1 MPPSFYGLTAGGAP
15 CPWRVRRRPRAFLCA
30 LSADPA
36 VFDVPS
42 NKALRP
48 WDPTRKKSAGRDFS
62 RFGPL
67 PERPRSMAT
76 ATAQY
81 EQWLTSAS
89 RIVIRKPGRLVVRWR
104 LPAASLA
111 EAPRKPA
118 LVAAKKKLL
127 SNTAVRRH
135 KRLNGASGGVW
146 CQWRH
151 GPVCREHP
159 GKRPSHWHRH
169 CGCPYRAPSGLLVS
183 RRRSRLGQG
192 HVHYTLPA
200 RTHLHLT

>member
-1 MPPSFYGLTAGGAP
+1 MLC
-15 CPWRVRRRPRAFLCA
+15 CPTSRRWSLV
-30 LSADPA
+30 SANAASGWNSKPKAKSSRGEPA
-36 VFDVPS
+36 I
-42 NKALRP
+42 
-48 WDPTRKKSAGRDFS
+48 DFS
-62 RFGPL
+62 
-67 PERPRSMAT
+67 AV
-76 ATAQY
+76 Y